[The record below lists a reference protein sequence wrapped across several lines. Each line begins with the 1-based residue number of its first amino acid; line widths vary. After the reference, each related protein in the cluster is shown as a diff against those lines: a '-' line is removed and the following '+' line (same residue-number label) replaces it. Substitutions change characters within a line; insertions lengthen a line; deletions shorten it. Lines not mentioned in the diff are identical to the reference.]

1 MSETACVYIVDD
13 EEAIRDSLALLL
25 RSVGIPTRLFPDGGS
40 FLAAYHA
47 GMRGCVVLDV
57 RMPRMGGLEL
67 QQELNRR
74 GCSLPL
80 IFMSGHGDVPMAV
93 EAMRAGA
100 MDFLQKPFHD
110 EDMIRRVQRAM
121 EQGERDSAALEERE
135 GLRRRFETLTPAR
148 ARGGGAHRLRRR
160 QQGHRHRPGP
170 ERAHGGAAPGPH
182 HAEDGGPRPGPPG
195 ADDAPPAGLIPASL
209 PLPHRSGIDLAQCA
223 PGTVASMLAQALVSQ
238 PP

>member
-1 MSETACVYIVDD
+1 MSEPVCVYIVDD

-47 GMRGCVVLDV
+47 GLRGCVVLDV

-135 GLRRRFETLTPAR
+135 GLRRRFEALTPREREVAERIVAGDANKVIAIDLDLSERTVELHR
-148 ARGGGAHRLRRR
+148 ARIMQKMEARGLAHLV
-160 QQGHRHRPGP
+160 QMMLHLQG
-170 ERAHGGAAPGPH
+170 
-182 HAEDGGPRPGPPG
+182 
-195 ADDAPPAGLIPASL
+195 
-209 PLPHRSGIDLAQCA
+209 
-223 PGTVASMLAQALVSQ
+223 
-238 PP
+238 

>member
-1 MSETACVYIVDD
+1 MSEPACVYIVDD

-47 GMRGCVVLDV
+47 GLRGCVVLDV

-135 GLRRRFETLTPAR
+135 GLRRRFEALTPREREVAERIVAGDANKVIAIDLDLSERTVELHR
-148 ARGGGAHRLRRR
+148 ARIMQKMEARGLAHLV
-160 QQGHRHRPGP
+160 QMMLHLQG
-170 ERAHGGAAPGPH
+170 
-182 HAEDGGPRPGPPG
+182 
-195 ADDAPPAGLIPASL
+195 
-209 PLPHRSGIDLAQCA
+209 
-223 PGTVASMLAQALVSQ
+223 
-238 PP
+238 